1 MPTLQLRA
9 DGCFYIRHF
18 YRDHSTWQVLGEGVR
33 YLERRGFIE
42 GQRFST
48 DVFMDLYMRGLVYH
62 GEVPTQA
69 RPQAEPRDTHQ
80 AAALR
85 SVVRE
90 FHQFVHAGA
99 ADQAWAA
106 VYQRTQDPEMRSMFC
121 SEVQGLAGNKLSSWT
136 IKDLIIYD
144 MQGES
149 ASFPNAKRIGM
160 VILDIRF
167 VAGTPSVS
175 REKELTEYW
184 LEFDDGWRF
193 AWTGFY

>member
-1 MPTLQLRA
+1 MGILT
-9 DGCFYIRHF
+9 H
-18 YRDHSTWQVLGEGVR
+18 LGNR
-33 YLERRGFIE
+33 CTKISCGFI
-42 GQRFST
+42 
-48 DVFMDLYMRGLVYH
+48 VVDLYMRGLVYH

-85 SVVRE
+85 AVVRE

-136 IKDLIIYD
+136 IKDLIIYN

-149 ASFPNAKRIGM
+149 ASFPNAS
-160 VILDIRF
+160 IRREIYL
-167 VAGTPSVS
+167 S
-175 REKELTEYW
+175 RSY
-184 LEFDDGWRF
+184 
-193 AWTGFY
+193 